1 MKRNYLVFL
10 LFCGWILKL
19 MVVSAQP
26 PMSRGVNLT
35 GWFDQATNT
44 RSLPFE
50 KYSRK
55 DLENIKSLGCD
66 VVRLPVNLHY
76 FTSGAPDYKIDTLL
90 INYLSQVI
98 QWTQDLG
105 LTLIIDNHTLAPAHS
120 PAVRDPL
127 LKIWPQM
134 ANYFKNAPES
144 VVFEI
149 LNEPH
154 DFQASQWHQIQQEV
168 VDTIRKIDSSR
179 WIVVTG
185 ADWGGVY
192 GLLNLPPLPYN
203 RLLYSFHFYEP
214 FIFTHQGAS
223 WTSPSLAPLALV
235 PWPYDASRM
244 PACPQELKGTWVEYE
259 ITTGYKTTGTLAYMQ
274 NTLQQ
279 VKAYATSHQVP
290 VFCGEMGVYMSQSP
304 EADRV
309 NWYREASQ
317 YLQSLQIPFT
327 LWDYQ
332 GGFGLFNKGSN
343 EVFEYDLNR
352 PLGQALS
359 FTLPPYQIYHIKPDT
374 LGFILYDDFMG
385 EGVRYGSVPGGIA
398 DLRDINAHEGDYCI
412 YLTNTPRYGALDFD
426 FTFNKD
432 LSLLYAWG
440 STLDFWFKCSR
451 ADASIVLRFLDTKT
465 SDPGDHPW
473 RMDYTLRSTPQA
485 PFDGQW
491 HHVSVPLHQFVDAG
505 SWDNAWFP
513 PQNKFDWHAVDRFA
527 LVAEHTSLDG
537 TEFFFDE
544 LKIVKGTAGLDSL
557 PPNLR
562 DLRVFYNP
570 ENQSINLSLHLPAA
584 TVANIQMLDATGRLV
599 ASIFKGKA
607 GPGLFSQAI
616 PLPHS
621 MLARGFYFCRIE
633 LGGIPAIRK
642 LVF

>member
-1 MKRNYLVFL
+1 MKRNYLAFFL
-10 LFCGWILKL
+10 FWGWTLKL
-19 MVVSAQP
+19 MLVSAQP

-35 GWFDQATNT
+35 GWFDQATHI
-44 RSLPFE
+44 RSLPFG
-50 KYSRK
+50 KYSFK
-55 DLENIKSLGCD
+55 DLEDIKSLGCD

-76 FTSGAPDYKIDTLL
+76 FTSGAPDYRVDTLL
-90 INYLSQVI
+90 FNYLSQVI
-98 QWTQDLG
+98 QWTHELG
-105 LTLIIDNHTLAPAHS
+105 LTLIIDNHTLAPANS
-120 PAVRDPL
+120 PSVRDPL

-134 ANYFKNAPES
+134 ATYFKNAPES

-154 DFQASQWHQIQQEV
+154 DFPASQWHQIQMEI
-168 VDTIRKIDSSR
+168 VDTLRKIDTTH
-179 WIVVTG
+179 WLVVTG

-192 GLLNLPPLPYN
+192 GLLNLPPLPYS

-259 ITTGYKTTGTLAYMQ
+259 ITTGYKTSGTLAYLQ

-279 VKAYATSHQVP
+279 VKDFATNHQVP
-290 VFCGEMGVYMSQSP
+290 VFCGEMGVYMNQSP
-304 EADRV
+304 ELDRV
-309 NWYREASQ
+309 NWYRETSQ

-327 LWDYQ
+327 MWDYQ

-352 PLGQALS
+352 PLGQALN
-359 FTLPPYQIYHIKPDT
+359 FTLPPYQIYLMRPDT
-374 LGFILYDDFMG
+374 LGFILYDDFFG
-385 EGVRYGSVPGGIA
+385 EGVRFGSVPEGIA
-398 DLRDINAHEGDYCI
+398 DVRDVHAFEGQFCI
-412 YLTNTPRYGALDFD
+412 YLANTPQYGALDFD

-440 STLDFWFKCSR
+440 SRLDFWYKCNS

-465 SDPGDHPW
+465 TDPTDHPW
-473 RMDYTLRSTPQA
+473 RMDYTLKASPQT

-491 HHVSVPLHQFVDAG
+491 HHASIPLYQFVDAG

-527 LVAEHTSLDG
+527 LVAEHAPLDG
-537 TEFFFDE
+537 KEFYFDE
-544 LKIVKGTAGLDSL
+544 LKIVKGTAGFDAQL
-557 PPNLR
+557 PDFK
-562 DLRVFYNP
+562 DLRVFYRS
-570 ENQSINLSLHLPAA
+570 EDQSLQVSFPVHTP
-584 TVANIQMLDATGRLV
+584 VMANIQLLDVTGR
-599 ASIFKGKA
+599 A
-607 GPGLFSQAI
+607 LFRLYDGEISQGVFGQSFS
-616 PLPHS
+616 LPANL
-621 MLARGFYFCRIE
+621 LAHGTYFLRIS
-633 LGGIPAIRK
+633 LGGIMVTRK
-642 LVF
+642 LVL